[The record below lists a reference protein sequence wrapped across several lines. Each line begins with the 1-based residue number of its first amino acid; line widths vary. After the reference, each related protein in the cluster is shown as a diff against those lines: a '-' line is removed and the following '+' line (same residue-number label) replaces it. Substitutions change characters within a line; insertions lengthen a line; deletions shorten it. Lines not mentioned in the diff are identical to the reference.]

1 MAGQRRMCDEI
12 MAERRQ
18 KEQLQSS
25 PVSSSFPPDPLLS
38 PWNNVQ
44 SELEPTLTLSSCPWP
59 FSTSAAQTSFGPP
72 SQTTPAFPSY
82 SPNYA
87 SSSTALGSEGAG
99 ASSTPRSAFKVL
111 SSVKRSFSMGAPK
124 KSAPTSSHMPT
135 YTPEETA
142 AAQIRLSDPDTSRP
156 PPTVQ
161 QIAAGFVTGL
171 RPRTSSR
178 APPPS
183 RSSLKKSTTSSTSTS
198 SSVSL
203 ASTSL
208 MSTRTGSTATAATS
222 VASSRRTRPRFSL
235 KDAIFGRSGVPIAPI
250 TTVSRKAV
258 RFHVDRSPTTDS
270 TPLPS

>member
-1 MAGQRRMCDEI
+1 MSNPSLSQHSRYPLALGHSRPQQPRRHS
-12 MAERRQ
+12 AHHPRRHPH
-18 KEQLQSS
+18 S
-25 PVSSSFPPDPLLS
+25 
-38 PWNNVQ
+38 
-44 SELEPTLTLSSCPWP
+44 
-59 FSTSAAQTSFGPP
+59 
-72 SQTTPAFPSY
+72 PSY

-124 KSAPTSSHMPT
+124 KSAPTSSVSSYANLH
-135 YTPEETA
+135 PEETA